1 MNREAGFVNIAHMIA
16 IIDYKMGNLRS
27 VAKAFEKVGAKVL
40 VTSRVEDLKKSEAI
54 ILPGVGAF
62 GQGMVR
68 LGELG
73 IISTLLKE
81 IKQGKPFLGICL
93 GMQLLFTRSYEH
105 GLHKGLGIIDGE
117 VKSFPQKLKIPHMGW
132 NNAKSKVKSQ
142 KSKVDILKN
151 MPNGSYFYF
160 VHSYY
165 VIPEEKSVVYAMT
178 DYGIKFPSVVRKDNV
193 FGVQFHPEKSQ
204 ESGLRVLKNF
214 VKISGF
220 C

>member
-1 MNREAGFVNIAHMIA
+1 MIA

-40 VTSRVEDLKKSEAI
+40 VTSKAGDLKKSEAI

-73 IISTLLKE
+73 IIPTLLKE

-117 VKSFPQKLKIPHMGW
+117 VKSFPPKLKIPHMGW
-132 NNAKSKVKSQ
+132 NQVKANKPEARSQ
-142 KSKVDILKN
+142 KPDLFAGIMN
-151 MPNGSYFYF
+151 ESYFYF

-165 VIPEEKSVVYAMT
+165 VIPEEKSVVFAVT
-178 DYGIKFPSVVRKDNV
+178 DYGVKFPSVVRKDNV

-204 ESGLRVLKNF
+204 EKGLEILKNF
-214 VKISGF
+214 VKISSGN
-220 C
+220 